1 MMVSWW
7 KKRSAFRWAG
17 MVLGISLACD
27 GFLGGPVWRGLREL
41 VFPEPRDGVAVV
53 AGRWIT
59 EGQVER
65 ALRERLWREARSV
78 EGMTREGLAEA
89 RRALLEELIDGE
101 LLRGKAEAAGIVVG
115 EKELEERWKRY
126 VARFSSEE
134 EMVSAAK
141 GQGIGGAAELRER
154 LAGLMR
160 QEKYLETR
168 IGPAAEVG
176 EEEARKWFEE
186 NGKRLE
192 IPERVEVRHVFLATL
207 DHPSEEAKARLEA
220 ALAELTAGKKDFSTL
235 AREISED
242 EGTKQ
247 AGGALGWMSRGRL
260 PADFEAPV
268 FALPLNK
275 PTLVRTRLG
284 WHLLE
289 ITGRKPAEPR
299 SFDQAK
305 PEVLAALRTMKREKA
320 LEDYR
325 AALRKSEAG
334 RIELMGAQ

>member
-1 MMVSWW
+1 MVSMWN
-7 KKRSAFRWAG
+7 RSALRWAG
-17 MVLGISLACD
+17 MVLGIYLVCD
-27 GFLGGPVWRGLREL
+27 GLLGGPVLRRLQEA
-41 VFPEPRDGVAVV
+41 VFPQRRDVAARVC
-53 AGRWIT
+53 GRTIT

-65 ALRERLWREARSV
+65 ALRERLWRLGMEAEELTADERGV
-78 EGMTREGLAEA
+78 E
-89 RRALLEELIDGE
+89 RRKALEELIDGE
-101 LLRGKAEAAGIVVG
+101 LLGAKAAGMVVG
-115 EKELEERWKRY
+115 EKELEERWERW
-126 VARFSSEE
+126 VRRFGSKE

-141 GQGIGGAAELRER
+141 GQGIGGEAELRER

-268 FALPLNK
+268 FAVPVNK

-289 ITGRKPAEPR
+289 ITGRKPAEAR

-334 RIELMGAQ
+334 RIEVMGER

>member
-1 MMVSWW
+1 
-7 KKRSAFRWAG
+7 
-17 MVLGISLACD
+17 MVLGIYLVCD
-27 GFLGGPVWRGLREL
+27 GLLGGPVLRRLQEA
-41 VFPEPRDGVAVV
+41 VFPQRRDVAARVC
-53 AGRWIT
+53 GRTIT

-65 ALRERLWREARSV
+65 ALRERLWRLGMEAEELTADERGV
-78 EGMTREGLAEA
+78 E
-89 RRALLEELIDGE
+89 RRKALEELIDGE
-101 LLRGKAEAAGIVVG
+101 LLGAKAAGMVVG
-115 EKELEERWKRY
+115 EKELEERWERW
-126 VARFSSEE
+126 VRRFGSKE

-141 GQGIGGAAELRER
+141 GQGIGGEAELRER

-268 FALPLNK
+268 FAVPVNK

-289 ITGRKPAEPR
+289 ITGRKPAEAR

-334 RIELMGAQ
+334 RIEVMGER

>member
-1 MMVSWW
+1 MVSMWN
-7 KKRSAFRWAG
+7 RSALRWAG
-17 MVLGISLACD
+17 MVLGVYLVCD
-27 GFLGGPVWRGLREL
+27 GLMGGPVWRFVREA
-41 VFPEPRDGVAVV
+41 VFPQPKDVVARV
-53 AGRWIT
+53 AGRPIT

-65 ALRERLWREARSV
+65 ALRERLWREARTV
-78 EGMTREGLAEA
+78 EGMTPEELKGERGAA
-89 RRALLEELIDGE
+89 LEELIDGE
-101 LLRGKAEAAGIVVG
+101 LLRGKARAAGIVVG
-115 EKELEERWKRY
+115 ENELEERWERWVRSFGSK
-126 VARFSSEE
+126 E

-141 GQGIGGAAELRER
+141 GQGIGGEAELRER
-154 LAGLMR
+154 LAGVMR
-160 QEKYLETR
+160 QEKYLETK

-207 DHPSEEAKARLEA
+207 DHPSDEAKARLEA

-242 EGTKQ
+242 EATKN

-289 ITGRKPAEPR
+289 VTGKKAAEAR

-334 RIELMGAQ
+334 RVEVMGER